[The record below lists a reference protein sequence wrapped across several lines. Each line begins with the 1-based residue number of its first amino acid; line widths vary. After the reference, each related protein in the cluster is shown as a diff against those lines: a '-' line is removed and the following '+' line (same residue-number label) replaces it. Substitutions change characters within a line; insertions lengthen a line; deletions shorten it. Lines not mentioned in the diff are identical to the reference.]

1 MMFQRGDVVL
11 VPFPYTDLSAA
22 KTRPAVV
29 ISGSIYHTIRSEL
42 LLAYTSSQIAKAHPQ
57 LDYLLLDWSAAHLPK
72 PSFVRPKIASVEPTL
87 IVHRIGQ
94 LSGRDLQEV
103 DRRLIQAMSL
113 TQTVFAN
120 VVTEVTMTEQP
131 PNLVQALAEKAVAA
145 LVILAQAKTP
155 DIRLET
161 VSALLNQYGHQTF
174 HE

>member
-1 MMFQRGDVVL
+1 M
-11 VPFPYTDLSAA
+11 
-22 KTRPAVV
+22 
-29 ISGSIYHTIRSEL
+29 
-42 LLAYTSSQIAKAHPQ
+42 
-57 LDYLLLDWSAAHLPK
+57 LLDWSAAHLPK

-155 DIRLET
+155 DVHLET
-161 VSALLNQYGHQTF
+161 VSALLNQYGDQTF